1 MSCHCPEEAYDM
13 LGETSASLPTTRRHP
28 DSREVMNSSRGSLR
42 GHLLRLTHLVVL
54 LIFCDLST
62 IFSDLT
68 AFCVFKCFHYLLQV
82 SWKYN
87 FGWFF
92 ALTKTNQ
99 QLTNF
104 KYYWTLTNFRITSWW
119 SSVKIYKQISLFS
132 ILYHCFNLIT
142 EIFILFLWR
151 VTIQF
156 ILFLW
161 RVIIQ
166 LIWTLRGRCIE
177 LFWICFKSYSIF
189 WRQISSNI
197 FIYLR

>member
-1 MSCHCPEEAYDM
+1 MCIIITQGVGIRFITFINVPAVWIPF
-13 LGETSASLPTTRRHP
+13 GTGWR
-28 DSREVMNSSRGSLR
+28 
-42 GHLLRLTHLVVL
+42 HLLRLTHLVVL

-68 AFCVFKCFHYLLQV
+68 AFCVFKCFYYLLQI

-104 KYYWTLTNFRITSWW
+104 KYYTNLNELQNYKLVI
-119 SSVKIYKQISLFS
+119 KCQIYKQISLFS

-161 RVIIQ
+161 RVFIQ

-189 WRQISSNI
+189 WRQISFNI